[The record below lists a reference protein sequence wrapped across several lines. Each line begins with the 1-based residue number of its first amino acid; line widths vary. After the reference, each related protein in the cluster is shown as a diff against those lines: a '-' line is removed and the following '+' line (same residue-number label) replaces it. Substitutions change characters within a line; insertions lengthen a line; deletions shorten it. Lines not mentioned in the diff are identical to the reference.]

1 MRVLFAGTPAS
12 AVPVLEYLL
21 SSEHEVVAV
30 LTRPP
35 AKSGRGRRLTPS
47 PVAQL
52 AERSGIKVY
61 TPSSLKDAQQRPDF
75 AQMKAEVAVVVAYGL
90 LIPKDLLEVF
100 PYGWLNLHY
109 SLLPK
114 WRGASPVQHS
124 RIAGE
129 EITGVSIFKIDEGMD
144 TGPIY
149 AVDPIRVAPQTTAD
163 LLLQRL
169 TDSGIKLLP
178 HVLKG
183 LEGGTPKAHP
193 QSSQGVSYAP
203 LLSKADAQIPWNKEA
218 GAVLDMICAF
228 TSQPGAWTVLPDG
241 KRITIYPAIEMKDH
255 NTLAPGQVQITK
267 HEVTVGTATNDVK
280 LTFVTPAGK
289 KEMAADAWG
298 RGQHYGNEFFF
309 ALPSCSE
316 GDL

>member
-1 MRVLFAGTPAS
+1 MRVLFAGTPDS
-12 AVPVLEYLL
+12 AVPVLKYLL
-21 SSEHEVVAV
+21 DSEHEIVGV

-35 AKSGRGRRLTPS
+35 ARSGRGRKLTSS

-52 AERSGIKVY
+52 AEKAGLPVY
-61 TPSSLKDAQQRPDF
+61 TPTTLKDKSQRPDF
-75 AQMKAEVAVVVAYGL
+75 KALDAEVAVVVAYGL
-90 LIPKDLLEVF
+90 IIPQDLLEVF
-100 PYGWLNLHY
+100 PHGCINLLY

-129 EITGVSIFKIDEGMD
+129 EITGVTIFRIDEGMD

-169 TDSGIKLLP
+169 TDTGIKLLP
-178 HVLKG
+178 HVLG
-183 LEGGTPKAHP
+183 ALETGKAKAHP
-193 QSSQGVSYAP
+193 QPSEGASYAP
-203 LLSKADAQIPWNKEA
+203 LLSKADAQIPWNKDA
-218 GAVLDMICAF
+218 SQVANMISAF

-241 KRITIYPAIEMKDH
+241 SRISIYPVIEMKDH
-255 NTLAPGQVQITK
+255 HTLQPGQVRVSK
-267 HEVTVGTATNDVK
+267 HEVTVGTGSNDVK

-289 KEMAADAWG
+289 REMAADAWG
-298 RGQHYGNEFFF
+298 RGQRFGEEFFF
-309 ALPSCSE
+309 SLPSESE
-316 GDL
+316 DK

>member
-35 AKSGRGRRLTPS
+35 AKSGRGRKLTPS

-75 AQMKAEVAVVVAYGL
+75 AQMQVDVAVVVAYGL

-178 HVLKG
+178 HVLKA

-241 KRITIYPAIEMKDH
+241 KRITIYPAIGMKDH

-309 ALPSCSE
+309 TLPSSSE